1 MLKKI
6 PSYSLSTI
14 SFFTSPHSYTS
25 REILRRVDNLTMR
38 DIHRFAKA
46 STSMKA
52 DALIRD
58 NKKKRSEA
66 ALRQTLRQRNTSLRF
81 YIGNGNRK

>member
-6 PSYSLSTI
+6 LSYPLSTI

-25 REILRRVDNLTMR
+25 REILRRVDNITMR

-58 NKKKRSEA
+58 DKKKKKRDGSSPGFKTA
-66 ALRQTLRQRNTSLRF
+66 Q
-81 YIGNGNRK
+81 YIVTFLYRM